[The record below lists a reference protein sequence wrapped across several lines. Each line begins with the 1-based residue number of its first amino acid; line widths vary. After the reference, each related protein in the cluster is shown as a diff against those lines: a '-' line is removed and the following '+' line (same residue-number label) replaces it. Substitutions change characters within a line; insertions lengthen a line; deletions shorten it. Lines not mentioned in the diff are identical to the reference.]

1 MLFRRR
7 LDELDFDR
15 QIAVHRV
22 PDGSVVIAAAA
33 GPLRSRRDGDMIVL
47 KFDTG
52 EFAVAVSPRALA
64 WHWPGPGP
72 GPGGQL
78 CRMMLYSAN
87 GSRAWRGELRR
98 VARPQ
103 RRDAL
108 YKADLLAPAA

>member
-1 MLFRRR
+1 MLFWRR
-7 LDELDFDR
+7 LDELDFVR
-15 QIAVHRV
+15 VVAVHRG
-22 PDGSVVIAAAA
+22 PVVNARAA
-33 GPLRSRRDGDMIVL
+33 GPLRSRRDGDMVVL

-52 EFAVAVSPRALA
+52 QYAVAVSPRALA
-64 WHWPGPGP
+64 WRWPGPAGEP
-72 GPGGQL
+72 
-78 CRMMLYSAN
+78 CRMMLYSAS

>member
-15 QIAVHRV
+15 RIAIHRV
-22 PDGSVVIAAAA
+22 PDGSVVIAVAA

-52 EFAVAVSPRALA
+52 QFAVAVSPRALA
-64 WHWPGPGP
+64 WHWPRPAGET
-72 GPGGQL
+72 
-78 CRMMLYSAN
+78 CRMMLYSAS
-87 GSRAWRGELRR
+87 GSRPWRGELRR

-108 YKADLLAPAA
+108 YKADLFAPAA